1 MSGQNGFSLL
11 ELMIVVVIV
20 GILAS
25 VAYPSY
31 VEYVRRSD
39 RAEGQA
45 LLMEA
50 AARQERFFAQNRR
63 YVVANADIAS
73 LGLQASSRN
82 GRYVLTLSAGEDGDG
97 GYLLKVTP
105 KRNDPRCGPLTLNA
119 LGQRSPAT
127 AECWR

>member
-1 MSGQNGFSLL
+1 MSRQRGFSLL
-11 ELMIVVVIV
+11 ELMIAVVVV

-31 VEYVRRSD
+31 VEYARRSD

-63 YVVANADIAS
+63 YVVADADIAS

-82 GRYVLTLSAGEDGDG
+82 GRYVLTLAAGEDGDG
-97 GYLLKVTP
+97 GYLLRVEP
-105 KRNDPRCGPLTLNA
+105 QRDDPRCGPLTLNA

>member
-1 MSGQNGFSLL
+1 MSGQRGFSLL
-11 ELMIVVVIV
+11 ELMIAVVIV

-31 VEYVRRSD
+31 MEYVRRSD

-73 LGLQASSRN
+73 LGLQARSRN
-82 GRYVLTLSAGEDGDG
+82 GRYALTVAAGGSGNG
-97 GYLLKVTP
+97 GYLLSVVP
-105 KRNDPRCGPLTLNA
+105 QRNDPRCGTLTLDA
-119 LGQRSPAT
+119 LGQRSPAA

>member
-31 VEYVRRSD
+31 VEYARRSD

-63 YVVANADIAS
+63 YVVADADIAS
-73 LGLQASSRN
+73 LGLQATSRN

-97 GYLLKVTP
+97 GYLLEVEP
-105 KRNDPRCGPLTLNA
+105 QRNDPRCGTLTLNA

-127 AECWR
+127 SECWR